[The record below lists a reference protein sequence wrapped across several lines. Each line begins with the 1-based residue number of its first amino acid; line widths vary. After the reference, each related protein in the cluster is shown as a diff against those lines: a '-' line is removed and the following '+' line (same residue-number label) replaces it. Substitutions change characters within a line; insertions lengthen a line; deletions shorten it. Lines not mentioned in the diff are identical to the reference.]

1 MKKYLFIII
10 ILSLW
15 ACEKDITV
23 DLPRPDNNVVVEGY
37 IENGQVP
44 YVILTQ
50 NSPYFETVDINSLQ
64 NMIVS
69 NALVTVSD
77 GQSIDTL
84 KFALMPNKFPFVAY
98 IGSNPAEYD
107 KNYDLQIVYLND
119 TLRSQCYIPKPITLD
134 SLVFRPDPEFKKDSL
149 GYVWV
154 FFKDSAAT
162 TDYYRVNSMILG
174 KDSFFLHPYRSVL
187 DDKILN
193 GTQFQFPTYHGI
205 SGMQGANSDSIPNDS
220 TDGRKA
226 LYFKA
231 GQKVIVK
238 ISHISVETYQFWE
251 SIEMQSGSGGNP
263 FASPS
268 TIKSN
273 IENGIGSWG
282 GYGAIIDTLELK
294 MPESE

>member
-23 DLPRPDNNVVVEGY
+23 DIPHPDKSVVVEGY

-50 NSPYFETVDINSLQ
+50 NSPYFETVDLNSLQ
-64 NMIVS
+64 NLVVT

-77 GQSIDTL
+77 GQFIDTL
-84 KFALMPNKFPFVAY
+84 KFAITPNKFPFVAY
-98 IGSNPAEYD
+98 IGSKKAEYG
-107 KNYDLQIVYLND
+107 KTYDLQIVYLND
-119 TLRSQCYIPKPITLD
+119 TLRSQTTILEPITLD
-134 SLVFRPDPEFKKDSL
+134 SLVFKPDPEFIKDSL

-174 KDSFFLHPYRSVL
+174 EDSFYLHPYRSVL

-205 SGMQGANSDSIPNDS
+205 TGLQGANSDTIPNDS
-220 TDGRKA
+220 TDSRKD

-238 ISHISVETYQFWE
+238 ISHIDVETFLFWQ
-251 SIEMQSGSGGNP
+251 SIEMQAGSGGNP
-263 FASPS
+263 FSSPS
-268 TIKSN
+268 TIKGN
-273 IENGIGSWG
+273 IENGLGNWG
-282 GYGAIIDTLELK
+282 GYGATIDTLELK
-294 MPESE
+294 MPEK